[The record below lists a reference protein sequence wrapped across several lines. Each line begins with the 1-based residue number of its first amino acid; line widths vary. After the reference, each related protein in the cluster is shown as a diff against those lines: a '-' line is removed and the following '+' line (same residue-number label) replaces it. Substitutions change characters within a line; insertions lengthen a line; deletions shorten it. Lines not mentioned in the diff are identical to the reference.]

1 MATGLS
7 ERERTAAP
15 GLFCQYRVLFDRFI
29 ADAPQVT
36 LQPSPDDLKAG
47 ISFDQARQKEETF
60 FKSQQPWSDI
70 TLSLR
75 NRMGTNKLAQH
86 LSELLFVMIKKEYA
100 TARKLMPR

>member
-15 GLFCQYRVLFDRFI
+15 GLLCQYRGLLNRFI
-29 ADAPQVT
+29 ANAPQVT

-100 TARKLMPR
+100 TARKLMSR